1 VFFFVDAYL
10 DRRRRRSFTRFA
22 VLQNLQYA
30 PEDPFGLLGEPFA
43 SLARGDD
50 GTVENVLWGT
60 WHETPLVVF
69 DYRYSRRRG
78 WVGMMPGGRSFSC
91 AVTSVE
97 AACKRLAIE
106 RPSLRTRLADGLGL
120 ADIRFESEAFN
131 GAFNVK
137 GDDERFASAF
147 VDARMMEWLLNEAG
161 AFGWRPAP
169 RRVRSTQTDGARAVA
184 REGSG
189 LPKAGAARGVLPVS
203 QVGLSSRNRPR
214 RRSPDVGL
222 HHHPRDHRPR
232 GGRRRRQ
239 L

>member
-1 VFFFVDAYL
+1 LKLVFGAACVLVFFFVDAYL

-161 AFGWRPAP
+161 AFGFE
-169 RRVRSTQTDGARAVA
+169 VA
-184 REGSG
+184 GDR
-189 LPKAGAARGVLPVS
+189 LLVVCD
-203 QVGLSSRNRPR
+203 R
-214 RRSPDVGL
+214 RRPMELVPL
-222 HHHPRDHRPR
+222 LAKARDFRKQVPPVVFSLYPKS
-232 GGRRRRQ
+232 G
-239 L
+239 